1 MTPSGITLATVTPLP
16 KEPFWTTPEQDGTI
30 TQAIYTY
37 GPNQHTRRRWFP
49 WLNDGKGDKK
59 VMPYSRADENSDWK
73 NKAGDDPWPLFTP
86 VPIEGFEDHWVLEV
100 EGEKCARI
108 LAEHGFVAISQPG
121 CKHSL
126 WLIADRYDDLYGK
139 VRGVIYLADNDREG
153 TKKALLCRDAAES
166 RELDFIHVDMAEVF
180 PDLPLK
186 GSIDNVPD
194 VPAAVQQILDSLPS
208 QQPSQE
214 NCAEP
219 ARPATPADPE
229 DPPAE
234 APLRKVD
241 PEARAAFTFDDLLPP
256 DLADAAALLSEAW
269 PTDPLT
275 VSLTYLAAISGALP
289 IGSRVAASATFD
301 VPMNLYL
308 GIVADS
314 GSSKSPLYREFVKKP
329 FGNILA
335 AEKEAHRIALSYWRN
350 QNPKER
356 GDKPA
361 RMHAQLNDWNNSAAL
376 DLELE
381 RHADAR
387 AGILLCADEL
397 ISPLNSVA
405 ADTQRGSGRGESQ
418 VLSLFD
424 GDGNSSTRATRDG
437 GSYDESHVSI
447 VGGIQPSVLK
457 DLIKGD
463 DRTGKWARFLWVQY
477 PPGIIIPAD
486 DDPTELQLRR
496 FAEARDTLKR
506 YADLFHSLEPGTV
519 DLEREGRVMF
529 NRWFV
534 DHQTRAVAI
543 GDNVITPMLK
553 KSSAQALRLGG
564 LLYRVRQPGGLIVDP
579 ERVQQAMSIV
589 DCVFAETE
597 RFHQG
602 DGDLIDQLMDRIR
615 GLRGEVTWE
624 LLRAKHLNRWLKA
637 NAKARHFSEAVSNLI
652 ANDEGELVKTKPLTW
667 RR

>member
-1 MTPSGITLATVTPLP
+1 M
-16 KEPFWTTPEQDGTI
+16 
-30 TQAIYTY
+30 
-37 GPNQHTRRRWFP
+37 
-49 WLNDGKGDKK
+49 
-59 VMPYSRADENSDWK
+59 
-73 NKAGDDPWPLFTP
+73 
-86 VPIEGFEDHWVLEV
+86 
-100 EGEKCARI
+100 
-108 LAEHGFVAISQPG
+108 
-121 CKHSL
+121 
-126 WLIADRYDDLYGK
+126 
-139 VRGVIYLADNDREG
+139 
-153 TKKALLCRDAAES
+153 
-166 RELDFIHVDMAEVF
+166 
-180 PDLPLK
+180 
-186 GSIDNVPD
+186 
-194 VPAAVQQILDSLPS
+194 
-208 QQPSQE
+208 
-214 NCAEP
+214 
-219 ARPATPADPE
+219 
-229 DPPAE
+229 
-234 APLRKVD
+234 
-241 PEARAAFTFDDLLPP
+241 
-256 DLADAAALLSEAW
+256 ADAAALLSEAW

-314 GSSKSPLYREFVKKP
+314 GSSKSPLYREFVRKP

-335 AEKEAHRIALSYWRN
+335 AEKEAYRIALSYWRN

-381 RHADAR
+381 RHADAE

-397 ISPLNSVA
+397 ISIDNSVS
-405 ADTQRGSGRGESQ
+405 ADTKRGSGRGESQ

-477 PPGIIIPAD
+477 PPGIIIPPD
-486 DDPTELQLRR
+486 DDPTEQQLRR

-506 YADLFHSLEPGTV
+506 YADLFHSLKKGTV
-519 DLEREGRVMF
+519 TLDREGRLMF

-564 LLYRVRQPGGLIVDP
+564 LLYKVRQPGGLIVDP
-579 ERVQQAMSIV
+579 ERIQQAMSIV
-589 DCVFAETE
+589 DCLFAETE

-615 GLRGEVTWE
+615 DLGGEVTWDR
-624 LLRAKHLNRWLKA
+624 LRKKNLNRWLKA
-637 NAKARHFSEAVSNLI
+637 NAKARHFNEAVSNLI
-652 ANDEGELVKTKPLTW
+652 ANAEGELVKTYPVTW

>member
-1 MTPSGITLATVTPLP
+1 
-16 KEPFWTTPEQDGTI
+16 
-30 TQAIYTY
+30 
-37 GPNQHTRRRWFP
+37 
-49 WLNDGKGDKK
+49 
-59 VMPYSRADENSDWK
+59 
-73 NKAGDDPWPLFTP
+73 
-86 VPIEGFEDHWVLEV
+86 
-100 EGEKCARI
+100 
-108 LAEHGFVAISQPG
+108 
-121 CKHSL
+121 
-126 WLIADRYDDLYGK
+126 
-139 VRGVIYLADNDREG
+139 
-153 TKKALLCRDAAES
+153 
-166 RELDFIHVDMAEVF
+166 
-180 PDLPLK
+180 
-186 GSIDNVPD
+186 
-194 VPAAVQQILDSLPS
+194 
-208 QQPSQE
+208 
-214 NCAEP
+214 
-219 ARPATPADPE
+219 
-229 DPPAE
+229 
-234 APLRKVD
+234 
-241 PEARAAFTFDDLLPP
+241 
-256 DLADAAALLSEAW
+256 AW

-381 RHADAR
+381 RHADAE

-397 ISPLNSVA
+397 ISIDNSVS
-405 ADTQRGSGRGESQ
+405 ADTKRGSGRGESQ

-477 PPGIIIPAD
+477 PPGIIIPPD

-496 FAEARDTLKR
+496 FA
-506 YADLFHSLEPGTV
+506 
-519 DLEREGRVMF
+519 
-529 NRWFV
+529 
-534 DHQTRAVAI
+534 
-543 GDNVITPMLK
+543 
-553 KSSAQALRLGG
+553 
-564 LLYRVRQPGGLIVDP
+564 
-579 ERVQQAMSIV
+579 
-589 DCVFAETE
+589 
-597 RFHQG
+597 
-602 DGDLIDQLMDRIR
+602 
-615 GLRGEVTWE
+615 
-624 LLRAKHLNRWLKA
+624 
-637 NAKARHFSEAVSNLI
+637 
-652 ANDEGELVKTKPLTW
+652 
-667 RR
+667 